1 MTYKIADLGADHI
14 SSFRGIVFC
23 STPVRFYWFN
33 PVQILMDE
41 LLAGAKIAL
50 PTQVLTILDL
60 LRLGQ
65 QVMFTFF
72 LVGIILCFILMF
84 ISPLV
89 LRSRG
94 WCIPIVAFSLLAC
107 ILVGGATVLATV
119 FSVAAKYALT
129 LQSELNIGVDLSAT
143 MLASMWIPALLTVTA
158 FFLHSA
164 VGCCCHTHKS
174 EDGKCSPEAVNSPP
188 VSQKKRFSVQDF
200 INKRRSAHS
209 SSARFTPT

>member
-1 MTYKIADLGADHI
+1 
-14 SSFRGIVFC
+14 
-23 STPVRFYWFN
+23 
-33 PVQILMDE
+33 MDE

-65 QVMFTFF
+65 QVMWAFF
-72 LVGIILCFILMF
+72 IVGIVLCFILMF
-84 ISPLV
+84 LTPLT

-94 WCIPIVAFSLLAC
+94 WCIPIVSFALIDS

-129 LQSELNIGVDLSAT
+129 LQSELNIGVDLSPV
-143 MLASMWIPALLTVTA
+143 MLASMWIAALLTVTA

-164 VGCCCHTHKS
+164 VGCCCHTYKHR
-174 EDGKCSPEAVNSPP
+174 DGECTPDSANSPR
-188 VSQKKRFSVQDF
+188 VSEKKRFSVQDF
-200 INKRRSAHS
+200 INKRRSAQT
-209 SSARFTPT
+209 SSARVSST

>member
-1 MTYKIADLGADHI
+1 MYGTDFL
-14 SSFRGIVFC
+14 RGIVFC

-65 QVMFTFF
+65 QVMWAFF
-72 LVGIILCFILMF
+72 IVGIVLCFILMF

-94 WCIPIVAFSLLAC
+94 WCIPIVSFSLIAS
-107 ILVGGATVLATV
+107 ILVGGATILATV

-129 LQSELNIGVDLSAT
+129 LQSELNIGVDLSAI
-143 MLASMWIPALLTVTA
+143 MLASMWIPALLSTTA

-164 VGCCCHTHKS
+164 VGCCCHTYKHKEGECTPDTS
-174 EDGKCSPEAVNSPP
+174 NSPRL
-188 VSQKKRFSVQDF
+188 SEKKRFSVQDF
-200 INKRRSAHS
+200 VNKRRSAHT
-209 SSARFTPT
+209 SSARYSLT